1 MASSSTT
8 KKQNKKE
15 EEEEEQYETMFE
27 TKHNNN
33 NDDFDDDDEEEVE
46 DADFIPHEDE
56 DDDDDDD
63 NSESSSVN
71 EEEEEEE
78 EDTKTIVTKAKEKEK
93 KAKKEEQKKET
104 PAPSSS
110 SSSLVPI
117 LLENPKCIKFDD
129 NWKRVVKDEKSN
141 TSTIYFLTSGNVYL
155 HPKPFPPQMRT
166 KDKTEEEI
174 EKHKQKQTEW
184 LNLLDPSMIVCLTHI
199 DQSTIND
206 DVPKRDYKFKIYDC
220 KYNEREFKKEWFM
233 HLVDKFPVYFKNA
246 IECQNIQQCITKPLV
261 DMLKNTSKKVD
272 LYRLMMPEKLFDE
285 LTKKRGKK
293 HSTTTSTKKLSEA
306 KPKSKTIKPSSTA
319 TTVSVAGVIDDF
331 TQYRDYFKT
340 QMAILADKCRLDV
353 KDQQALSKMHVY
365 VTTRPEFLTSRE
377 AFCMMYSYI
386 LTNNIAYNNQLESAN
401 AIRRKDYKLYT
412 HSTKEEPKIVA
423 PFIDFTPIKE
433 EDQEEE
439 EEEEKEQKKPIKT
452 TPPKKKTKMTT
463 TKVET
468 KKRKKETEDDS
479 EKTKTKKKKNAKK
492 QKTASSTS
500 SSVPTLSAP
509 VVIQISDEDD
519 LDLIH

>member
-1 MASSSTT
+1 MASSSTTTTT

-33 NDDFDDDDEEEVE
+33 NDDFDDDDDDEEEEE
-46 DADFIPHEDE
+46 DVDFIPHEDE

-63 NSESSSVN
+63 SESSSVN
-71 EEEEEEE
+71 EEEEEE

-104 PAPSSS
+104 PAAPSS

-220 KYNEREFKKEWFM
+220 KFNEREFKKEWFM

-246 IECQNIQQCITKPLV
+246 IECNNIQPCITKPLV

-285 LTKKRGKK
+285 LTKKRDKK
-293 HSTTTSTKKLSEA
+293 TSTKKPS
-306 KPKSKTIKPSSTA
+306 PSSSSSKKNKTP
-319 TTVSVAGVIDDF
+319 VKKLVQDIDDF
-331 TQYRDYFKT
+331 TQYRDYFKS
-340 QMAILADKCRLDV
+340 QMCFIADKSRLEIKAQRD
-353 KDQQALSKMHVY
+353 LSDLHRKIAGCNDFT
-365 VTTRPEFLTSRE
+365 TTREGLCFLY
-377 AFCMMYSYI
+377 AYI
-386 LTNNIAYNNQLESAN
+386 LCNNAAHANQLESAN
-401 AIRRKDYKLYT
+401 AIRRKTYKLYT
-412 HSTKEEPKIVA
+412 HSTKEHKIVA

-433 EDQEEE
+433 EEQEEE
-439 EEEEKEQKKPIKT
+439 EEQQA
-452 TPPKKKTKMTT
+452 TPVKTKKQ
-463 TKVET
+463 KVET
-468 KKRKKETEDDS
+468 KKRKREHEKEEEDDV
-479 EKTKTKKKKNAKK
+479 KTKKKKQKK
-492 QKTASSTS
+492 QKPTDKKKKNASGSTS
-500 SSVPTLSAP
+500 ASVPVPTP